1 MTESAPEPRAAQA
14 SAGATPARPHG
25 DRSTA
30 EPGASSPAASATPP
44 THATAATPTTP
55 VPDPTAPVPGTDP
68 TSPTPSPQRPP
79 LVRPRRGRWV
89 GGVAAGLARHLGIDV
104 WLVRLGFVALT
115 PLLGIGVVGYAF
127 WWLTLPEEG
136 DRSPGSDRPT
146 VMARLARPLRQSQGR
161 TLRVGDIVVALGLL
175 AVAAVLVASRLGAP
189 PVQGWIIPALLLVAG
204 AALVWG
210 ELDAR
215 RGQQTTGRVRVLRL
229 VGGVAI
235 AATAIV
241 LLVGQRAEPVVVVQS
256 ALAAV
261 AVLAGVALVLA
272 PWWLRLVR
280 ELGDA
285 RAERER
291 EAERADIAAHLHD
304 SVLQT
309 LALIKTRST
318 EPEVI
323 RLARAQERDLRA
335 WLYDDRAPAAT
346 SVAQQVR
353 EMVALVEDTRTHADG
368 SAPEVETVV
377 VGDVVPD
384 EGTHALLQATRE
396 ALLNAVAH
404 GASPIAVYVE
414 ASDDGVEV
422 SVRDHGDGFDL
433 DHVPLD
439 RFGVRESIIGRVRRR
454 GGDAS
459 VVAMADGGTEVRL
472 YLPRRQADPESPKHQ
487 GQGAGQGGAG
497 HGSGQSSSSQR
508 SQEAAAS

>member
-1 MTESAPEPRAAQA
+1 MPAGAPPVGVAGSA
-14 SAGATPARPHG
+14 SA
-25 DRSTA
+25 RSAHT
-30 EPGASSPAASATPP
+30 
-44 THATAATPTTP
+44 
-55 VPDPTAPVPGTDP
+55 
-68 TSPTPSPQRPP
+68 RPP

-89 GGVAAGLARHLGIDV
+89 GGVAAGVARHLGLDV
-104 WLVRLGFVALT
+104 RLVRLGFVALT
-115 PLLGIGVVGYAF
+115 PFLGIGVVGYAF

-136 DRSPGSDRPT
+136 ERALGTDRPT
-146 VMARLARPLRQSQGR
+146 VMARLARPLHQGQGR
-161 TLRVGDIVVALGLL
+161 SLRVGDIVVALGLL
-175 AVAAVLVASRLGAP
+175 AVAALLIASRLGAQ
-189 PVQGWIIPALLLVAG
+189 PVEGWIIPSLLLIAG

-215 RGQQTTGRVRVLRL
+215 RGQRTSGRVRVLRL
-229 VGGVAI
+229 VGGVTI

-353 EMVALVEDTRTHADG
+353 EMVALVEDTRTHPDG
-368 SAPEVETVV
+368 SAPSLETVV

-414 ASDDGVEV
+414 ANDDGVEV

-433 DHVPLD
+433 DQVPLD

-454 GGDAS
+454 GGDAR
-459 VVAMADGGTEVRL
+459 VVVMADGGTEVHL
-472 YLPRRQADPESPKHQ
+472 YLPRRSDDPEAR
-487 GQGAGQGGAG
+487 GAEPEARAKEPEGRTKEPEARAKESEGRAKESGSRAREPENGATTPE
-497 HGSGQSSSSQR
+497 SSASAEQ
-508 SQEAAAS
+508 QEKEAKAS